1 MYARPLVR
9 VTADGQFVKVVAWRP
24 QLPRCSVSFP
34 TPTGS
39 GNAQIPFC
47 AGPLDAV
54 SADGDRVALVTGT
67 TATATAGSYRVT
79 VIGANADTI
88 FTRMVPFRPVAIPR
102 VKYDSAVAE
111 RMAVLGNRPGFTE
124 AYRSLPLL
132 THYPPVRSILIGHDK
147 TIWLEMWTAAAER
160 SWQVLDARGNPFATA
175 KFPATVT
182 ILAAELTAAWGV
194 ETDVDGLQS
203 VVRYKLSG

>member
-1 MYARPLVR
+1 V
-9 VTADGQFVKVVAWRP
+9 
-24 QLPRCSVSFP
+24 
-34 TPTGS
+34 
-39 GNAQIPFC
+39 
-47 AGPLDAV
+47 
-54 SADGDRVALVTGT
+54 
-67 TATATAGSYRVT
+67 
-79 VIGANADTI
+79 
-88 FTRMVPFRPVAIPR
+88 
-102 VKYDSAVAE
+102 
-111 RMAVLGNRPGFTE
+111 
-124 AYRSLPLL
+124 L
-132 THYPPVRSILIGHDK
+132 THYPPVRSILIGRDK